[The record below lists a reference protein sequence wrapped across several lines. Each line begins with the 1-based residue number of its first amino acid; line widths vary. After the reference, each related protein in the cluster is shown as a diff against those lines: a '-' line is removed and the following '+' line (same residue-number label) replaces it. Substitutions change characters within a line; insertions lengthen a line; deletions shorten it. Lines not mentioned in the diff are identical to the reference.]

1 VSCLRNSLTKSSDT
15 GEDLI
20 SGFGPDKGLGIV
32 VSEFD
37 ILFDGLFQFQRAA
50 VSRSFDLQTIL
61 QAVIDKIIA
70 IFQFETTRIFLF
82 NAEMEQMELRASF
95 EVDPEHWTEVHTF
108 KRGQGVIG
116 RVVES
121 GEPMIFE
128 NIETDP
134 RYAALSTSRATKNA
148 KLRFFA
154 VLPIKTQSCIFGA
167 IIFNSKSPRKLSTR
181 SDPPAHFYGRAS
193 GRCSREGKLIRR
205 G

>member
-1 VSCLRNSLTKSSDT
+1 MEQKVKQRTEETGALYEVTTAVNKSL
-15 GEDLI
+15 
-20 SGFGPDKGLGIV
+20 
-32 VSEFD
+32 
-37 ILFDGLFQFQRAA
+37 
-50 VSRSFDLQTIL
+50 DLQTIL

-148 KLRFFA
+148 KLRFFP
-154 VLPIKTQSCIFGA
+154 VLPIKTQSCVFGA
-167 IIFNSKSPRKLSTR
+167 IIFNSKSPRKLST
-181 SDPPAHFYGRAS
+181 DQ
-193 GRCSREGKLIRR
+193 IRLLTSMAEHLALQ
-205 G
+205 